1 MDSKLKNIIARRFA
15 ALLDKCKMIA
25 LDMGVSYQCIYYI
38 LKGQNA
44 LSLARFI
51 ELCKAARLDP
61 VKELKSIIAELHKEA
76 KNDK

>member
-1 MDSKLKNIIARRFA
+1 MERKLKTIIARRFSG
-15 ALLDKCKMIA
+15 LLYKCKKIA

-38 LKGQNA
+38 LKGRNA

-51 ELCKAARLDP
+51 QLCQEARLDP
-61 VKELKSIIAELHKEA
+61 VKELKSIIAELNKEA